1 MKATQS
7 TPSCDANGI
16 VINGIVEDNINGIV
30 IKDIFTDTQ
39 VNYYDQEHTIYVLD
53 KSALLACP
61 EVIPSFETDADEVFK
76 EWSHS
81 AWEDFRHAHLII
93 PTSVV
98 EELNAISPENEVYH
112 YIARQVLRRLRKLI
126 ERVKFVSDNEDPGNL
141 RTAIYFP
148 KQGNLFTVFP
158 NTNSLSF
165 FGNSNLKD
173 PVSQLFSAAYSIKK
187 TAYVDNIVLL
197 TNDEAIAIRARA
209 SGIATDTLTSK
220 APAYTGRREVTVPFE
235 LYEEF
240 MNSNSG
246 ISLEMWQQFLPDEPR
261 LFANEFIVM
270 SPKSGQNGYDVLK
283 GKSKEYHNIGRFDCK
298 QQRIVHLFYFRS
310 FTTIKPKNAG
320 QAMYLE
326 AISHPDISVVVVTG
340 SAGTGKTFL
349 STVYGTI
356 LHEARAYLQYFIVP
370 CAIDFQRAH
379 GYLPGNFDEKIEPNI
394 APFKNALKNYLKL
407 TNEKFKNAVARSND
421 PKNLDSKREE
431 DPGTGTKKKGDKK
444 SANANLSN
452 DIEKSADKLYR
463 ECYKT
468 IAVEAARGLDF
479 ADTFVI
485 YDEFQDQGPREAD
498 TLLKRLG
505 NNVKA
510 IIAGDIEQ
518 VHQEGLNRQ
527 NNGISFIKHYI
538 TDLPMV
544 AQISLGKVEVVRSEF
559 VKDYIARRDPNQD

>member
-16 VINGIVEDNINGIV
+16 VI
-30 IKDIFTDTQ
+30 KDISSDTR
-39 VNYYDQEHTIYVLD
+39 VNYSGEKYTGYVLD
-53 KSALLACP
+53 KSTLLACP
-61 EVIPSFETDADEVFK
+61 EVIPSFDCDTDEIFK

-81 AWEDFRHAHLII
+81 AWDDFHHAYLII
-93 PTSVV
+93 PTSVI
-98 EELNAISPENEVYH
+98 EELNAISPENEVYY
-112 YIARQVLRRLRKLI
+112 YIARQVLRRLRRLI
-126 ERVKFVSDNEDPGNL
+126 EKVKFVSDEEKTNKL
-141 RTAIYFP
+141 KTAIYFP
-148 KQGNLFTVFP
+148 QQKNLFTVFP
-158 NTNSLSF
+158 NIRSLSF
-165 FGNSNLKD
+165 FGNSGLKD
-173 PVSQLFSAAYSIKK
+173 PVGQLLGAVDSAKRHAMIE
-187 TAYVDNIVLL
+187 NLVLL

-209 SGIATDTLTSK
+209 TGTATASLASK
-220 APAYTGRREVTVPFE
+220 APTYTGRREVTVPFE
-235 LYEEF
+235 LYEDF
-240 MNSNSG
+240 MSSNCG
-246 ISLEMWQQFLPDEPR
+246 ISLETWQQFMPDEPR

-270 SPKSGQNGYDVLK
+270 TPKLGQNGYDVLK
-283 GKSKEYHNIGRFDCK
+283 SKFEEYRNIGRFDCK
-298 QQRIVHLFYFRS
+298 SQRIVHLYYIHNL
-310 FTTIKPKNAG
+310 TTIRPKNAG

-326 AISHPDISVVVVTG
+326 AINHPDISVVVVTG

-349 STVYGTI
+349 STVCGKE
-356 LHEARAYLQYFIVP
+356 LHESHRFLQCITIP

-407 TNEKFKNAVARSND
+407 TDEKFKNAVARSND

-544 AQISLGKVEVVRSEF
+544 AQISLGKFEVVRSEF

>member
-7 TPSCDANGI
+7 TPSCDAT
-16 VINGIVEDNINGIV
+16 GIV
-30 IKDIFTDTQ
+30 IKDISSDTR
-39 VNYYDQEHTIYVLD
+39 VNYSGEKYTGYVLD
-53 KSALLACP
+53 KSTLLACP
-61 EVIPSFETDADEVFK
+61 EVIPSFDCDTDEIFK

-81 AWEDFRHAHLII
+81 AWDDFHHAYLII
-93 PTSVV
+93 PTSVI
-98 EELNAISPENEVYH
+98 EELNAISPENEVYY
-112 YIARQVLRRLRKLI
+112 YIARQVLRRLRRLI
-126 ERVKFVSDNEDPGNL
+126 EKVKFVSDEEKTNKL
-141 RTAIYFP
+141 KTAIYFP
-148 KQGNLFTVFP
+148 QQKNLFTVFP
-158 NTNSLSF
+158 NTRSLSF
-165 FGNSNLKD
+165 FGNSGLKD
-173 PVSQLFSAAYSIKK
+173 PVGQLLGAVDSAKRHTMIE
-187 TAYVDNIVLL
+187 NLVLL

-209 SGIATDTLTSK
+209 TGTATASLASK
-220 APAYTGRREVTVPFE
+220 APTYTGRREVTVPFE
-235 LYEEF
+235 LYEDF
-240 MNSNSG
+240 MSSNCG
-246 ISLEMWQQFLPDEPR
+246 ISLETWQQFMPDEPR

-270 SPKSGQNGYDVLK
+270 TPKLGQNGYDVLK
-283 GKSKEYHNIGRFDCK
+283 SKFEEYRNIGRFDCK
-298 QQRIVHLFYFRS
+298 SQRIVHLYYIHNL
-310 FTTIKPKNAG
+310 TTIRPKNAG

-326 AISHPDISVVVVTG
+326 AINHPDISVVVVTG

-349 STVYGTI
+349 STVCGKE
-356 LHEARAYLQYFIVP
+356 LHESHRFLQCITIP

-407 TNEKFKNAVARSND
+407 TDEKFKNAVARSND

>member
-16 VINGIVEDNINGIV
+16 VI
-30 IKDIFTDTQ
+30 KDISSDTR
-39 VNYYDQEHTIYVLD
+39 VNYSGEKYTGYVLD
-53 KSALLACP
+53 KSTLLACP
-61 EVIPSFETDADEVFK
+61 EVIPSFDCDTDEIFK

-81 AWEDFRHAHLII
+81 AWDDFHHAYLII
-93 PTSVV
+93 PTSVI
-98 EELNAISPENEVYH
+98 EELNAISPENEVYY
-112 YIARQVLRRLRKLI
+112 YIARQVLRRLRRLVEK
-126 ERVKFVSDNEDPGNL
+126 VKFVSDEKKTDKL
-141 RTAIYFP
+141 KTAIYFP
-148 KQGNLFTVFP
+148 QQKNLFTVFP
-158 NTNSLSF
+158 NTHSLSF
-165 FGNSNLKD
+165 FGNSGLKD
-173 PVSQLFSAAYSIKK
+173 PVGQLLSA
-187 TAYVDNIVLL
+187 VDSAKRHTMIENLILL

-209 SGIATDTLTSK
+209 TGTATASLASK

-235 LYEEF
+235 LYEDF
-240 MNSNSG
+240 MSSNCG
-246 ISLEMWQQFLPDEPR
+246 ISLETWQQFMPDEPR

-270 SPKSGQNGYDVLK
+270 SPKLGQNGYDVLK

-349 STVYGTI
+349 STVCGKE
-356 LHEARAYLQYFIVP
+356 LHESHRFLQCITIP

-407 TNEKFKNAVARSND
+407 TDEKFKNAVARSND

>member
-16 VINGIVEDNINGIV
+16 VI
-30 IKDIFTDTQ
+30 KDIFSDTR
-39 VNYYDQEHTIYVLD
+39 VNYSGEKYTGYVLD
-53 KSALLACP
+53 KSTLLACP
-61 EVIPSFETDADEVFK
+61 EVIPSFDCDTDEIFK

-81 AWEDFRHAHLII
+81 AWDDFHHAYLII
-93 PTSVV
+93 PTSVI
-98 EELNAISPENEVYH
+98 EELNAISPENEVYY
-112 YIARQVLRRLRKLI
+112 YIAKQVLRRLRKLI

-158 NTNSLSF
+158 NTNNLSF

-173 PVSQLFSAAYSIKK
+173 PIGQLLNAVYPIKK
-187 TAYVDNIVLL
+187 AAMVDDIVLL

-246 ISLEMWQQFLPDEPR
+246 ISLEMWQQFLPNESR

-270 SPKSGQNGYDVLK
+270 SPKLGQNGYDVLK

-340 SAGTGKTFL
+340 NAGTGKTFL
-349 STVYGTI
+349 STVCGTI
-356 LHEARAYLQYFIVP
+356 LHEAHAYLQCFTVP

-379 GYLPGNFDEKIEPNI
+379 GYLPGSFDEKIEPNI

-407 TNEKFKNAVARSND
+407 TEEKFKNTVARSNN
-421 PKNLDSKREE
+421 PKRSNDSNDLDSIKDE
-431 DPGTGTKKKGDKK
+431 DLGTGTKKNGSKK
-444 SANANLSN
+444 SADTNLGN

-463 ECYKT
+463 QCYKT
-468 IAVEAARGLDF
+468 IAVEAARGLDL
-479 ADTFVI
+479 ADAFVI

-505 NNVKA
+505 TNVKA

>member
-16 VINGIVEDNINGIV
+16 VI
-30 IKDIFTDTQ
+30 KDISSDTR
-39 VNYYDQEHTIYVLD
+39 VNYSGEKYTGYVLD
-53 KSALLACP
+53 KSTLLACP
-61 EVIPSFETDADEVFK
+61 EVIPSFDCDTDEIFK

-81 AWEDFRHAHLII
+81 AWDDFHHAYLII
-93 PTSVV
+93 PTSVI
-98 EELNAISPENEVYH
+98 EELNAISPKNEVYY
-112 YIARQVLRRLRKLI
+112 YIARQVLRRLRRLVEK
-126 ERVKFVSDNEDPGNL
+126 VKFVSDEKKTDKL
-141 RTAIYFP
+141 KTAIYFP
-148 KQGNLFTVFP
+148 QQKNLFTVFP
-158 NTNSLSF
+158 NTRSLSF
-165 FGNSNLKD
+165 FGNSGLKD
-173 PVSQLFSAAYSIKK
+173 PVGQLLSA
-187 TAYVDNIVLL
+187 VDSAKRHAMIENLVLL

-209 SGIATDTLTSK
+209 TGTATASLASK

-235 LYEEF
+235 LYEDF
-240 MNSNSG
+240 MSSNCG
-246 ISLEMWQQFLPDEPR
+246 ISLETWQQFMPDEPR

-270 SPKSGQNGYDVLK
+270 SPKLGQNGYDVLK

-544 AQISLGKVEVVRSEF
+544 AQISLGKVEVVRSDF
-559 VKDYIARRDPNQD
+559 VKDYISRRDPSQD

>member
-16 VINGIVEDNINGIV
+16 VI
-30 IKDIFTDTQ
+30 KDISSDTR
-39 VNYYDQEHTIYVLD
+39 VNYSGEKYTGYVLD
-53 KSALLACP
+53 KSTLLACP
-61 EVIPSFETDADEVFK
+61 EVIPSFDCDTDEIFK

-81 AWEDFRHAHLII
+81 AWDDFHHAYLII
-93 PTSVV
+93 PTSVI
-98 EELNAISPENEVYH
+98 EELNAISPENEVYY
-112 YIARQVLRRLRKLI
+112 YIARQVLRRLRRLI
-126 ERVKFVSDNEDPGNL
+126 EKVKFVSNEEKTNKL
-141 RTAIYFP
+141 KTAIYFP
-148 KQGNLFTVFP
+148 QQKNLFTVFP
-158 NTNSLSF
+158 NTRSLSF
-165 FGNSNLKD
+165 FGNSGLKD
-173 PVSQLFSAAYSIKK
+173 PVGQLLSA
-187 TAYVDNIVLL
+187 VDSAKNHAMIDSLVLL

-209 SGIATDTLTSK
+209 TGTATASLASK

-235 LYEEF
+235 LYEDF
-240 MNSNSG
+240 MSSNCG
-246 ISLEMWQQFLPDEPR
+246 ISLETWQQFMPDEPR

-270 SPKSGQNGYDVLK
+270 SPKLGQNGYDVLK

-544 AQISLGKVEVVRSEF
+544 AQISLGKVEVVRSDF
-559 VKDYIARRDPNQD
+559 VKDYISRRDPSQD

>member
-16 VINGIVEDNINGIV
+16 VI
-30 IKDIFTDTQ
+30 KDISSDTQ
-39 VNYYDQEHTIYVLD
+39 VNYSGEKYTGYVLD
-53 KSALLACP
+53 KSTLLACP
-61 EVIPSFETDADEVFK
+61 EVIPSFDCDTAEIFK

-81 AWEDFRHAHLII
+81 AWDDFHHAYLII
-93 PTSVV
+93 PTSVI
-98 EELNAISPENEVYH
+98 EELNAISPENEVYY

-126 ERVKFVSDNEDPGNL
+126 EAVKFVSDEEKTDKL
-141 RTAIYFP
+141 KTAIYFP
-148 KQGNLFTVFP
+148 QQKNLFTVFP
-158 NTNSLSF
+158 NTRSLSF
-165 FGNSNLKD
+165 FGNTGLKD
-173 PVSQLFSAAYSIKK
+173 PIGQLLSA
-187 TAYVDNIVLL
+187 VDSAKRHAMIENLVLL

-209 SGIATDTLTSK
+209 TGTATASLASK
-220 APAYTGRREVTVPFE
+220 APAYTGRREVTVSFE

-246 ISLEMWQQFLPDEPR
+246 ISLEMWQQFLPNESR

-270 SPKSGQNGYDVLK
+270 SPKLGQNGYDVLK
-283 GKSKEYHNIGRFDCK
+283 SKFEEYRNIGRFDCK
-298 QQRIVHLFYFRS
+298 SQRIVHLYYIHNL
-310 FTTIKPKNAG
+310 TTIRPKNAG

-326 AISHPDISVVVVTG
+326 AINHPDISVVVVTG

-349 STVYGTI
+349 STVCGKE
-356 LHEARAYLQYFIVP
+356 LHESHRFLQCITIP

-407 TNEKFKNAVARSND
+407 TDEKFKNAVARSND

-431 DPGTGTKKKGDKK
+431 DPGTDTKKKGDKK

-544 AQISLGKVEVVRSEF
+544 AQISLGKAEVVRSDF
-559 VKDYIARRDPNQD
+559 VKAYISRRDPSQD

>member
-16 VINGIVEDNINGIV
+16 VI
-30 IKDIFTDTQ
+30 KDISSDTQ
-39 VNYYDQEHTIYVLD
+39 VNYSGEKYTGYVLD
-53 KSALLACP
+53 KSTLLACP
-61 EVIPSFETDADEVFK
+61 EVIPSFDCDTDEIFK

-81 AWEDFRHAHLII
+81 AWDDFHHAYLII
-93 PTSVV
+93 PTSVI
-98 EELNAISPENEVYH
+98 EELNAISPENEVY
-112 YIARQVLRRLRKLI
+112 YYVARQVLRRLRRLI
-126 ERVKFVSDNEDPGNL
+126 EKVKFVSDEEKTNKL
-141 RTAIYFP
+141 KTAIYFP
-148 KQGNLFTVFP
+148 QQKNLFTVFP
-158 NTNSLSF
+158 NTRSLSF
-165 FGNSNLKD
+165 FGNSGLKD
-173 PVSQLFSAAYSIKK
+173 PVGQLLGAVDSAKRHAMIE
-187 TAYVDNIVLL
+187 NLVLL

-209 SGIATDTLTSK
+209 TGTATASLASK

-235 LYEEF
+235 LYEDF
-240 MNSNSG
+240 MSSNCG
-246 ISLEMWQQFLPDEPR
+246 ISLETWQQFMPDEPR

-270 SPKSGQNGYDVLK
+270 SPKLGQNGYDVLK

-349 STVYGTI
+349 STVCGKE
-356 LHEARAYLQYFIVP
+356 LHESHRFPQCITIP

-407 TNEKFKNAVARSND
+407 TNEKFKNVVARSND

-544 AQISLGKVEVVRSEF
+544 AQISLGKVEVVRSDF
-559 VKDYIARRDPNQD
+559 VKAYISRRDPSQD

>member
-16 VINGIVEDNINGIV
+16 VI
-30 IKDIFTDTQ
+30 KDISSDTR
-39 VNYYDQEHTIYVLD
+39 VNYSGEKYTGYVLD
-53 KSALLACP
+53 KSTLLACP
-61 EVIPSFETDADEVFK
+61 EVIPSFDCDTDEIFK

-81 AWEDFRHAHLII
+81 AWDDFHHAYLII
-93 PTSVV
+93 PTSVI
-98 EELNAISPENEVYH
+98 EELNAISPENEVYY
-112 YIARQVLRRLRKLI
+112 YIARQVLRRLRRLVEK
-126 ERVKFVSDNEDPGNL
+126 VKFVSDEKKTDKL
-141 RTAIYFP
+141 KTAIYFP
-148 KQGNLFTVFP
+148 QQKNLFTVFP
-158 NTNSLSF
+158 NTRSLSF
-165 FGNSNLKD
+165 FGNSGLKD
-173 PVSQLFSAAYSIKK
+173 PVGQLLSA
-187 TAYVDNIVLL
+187 VDSAKNHAMIDSLVLL

-209 SGIATDTLTSK
+209 TGTATASLASK

-235 LYEEF
+235 LYEDF
-240 MNSNSG
+240 MSSNCG
-246 ISLEMWQQFLPDEPR
+246 ISLETWQQFMPDEPR

-270 SPKSGQNGYDVLK
+270 SPKLGQNGYDVLK

-407 TNEKFKNAVARSND
+407 TDEKFKNAVARSND

>member
-16 VINGIVEDNINGIV
+16 VI
-30 IKDIFTDTQ
+30 KDISSDTQ
-39 VNYYDQEHTIYVLD
+39 VNYSGEKYTGYVLD
-53 KSALLACP
+53 KSTLLACP
-61 EVIPSFETDADEVFK
+61 EVIPSFDCDTAEIFK

-81 AWEDFRHAHLII
+81 AWDDFHHAYLII
-93 PTSVV
+93 PTSVIEV
-98 EELNAISPENEVYH
+98 LNAISPENEVYY
-112 YIARQVLRRLRKLI
+112 YIARQVLRRLRRLVEK
-126 ERVKFVSDNEDPGNL
+126 VKFVSDEEKTDKL
-141 RTAIYFP
+141 KTAIYFP
-148 KQGNLFTVFP
+148 QQKNLFTVFP
-158 NTNSLSF
+158 NTRSLSF
-165 FGNSNLKD
+165 FGNSGLKD
-173 PVSQLFSAAYSIKK
+173 PIGQLLSA
-187 TAYVDNIVLL
+187 VDSAKRQPMIEKPVLL

-209 SGIATDTLTSK
+209 AGTATASLTSK

-235 LYEEF
+235 LYEDF
-240 MNSNSG
+240 MGSNCG
-246 ISLEMWQQFLPDEPR
+246 ISLETWQQFMPDEPR

-270 SPKSGQNGYDVLK
+270 SPRLGQNGYDVLK

-407 TNEKFKNAVARSND
+407 TDEKFKNAVARSND

-544 AQISLGKVEVVRSEF
+544 AQISLGKAEVVRSDF
-559 VKDYIARRDPNQD
+559 VKDYISRRDPSQD

>member
-7 TPSCDANGI
+7 TPSCDAT
-16 VINGIVEDNINGIV
+16 GIV
-30 IKDIFTDTQ
+30 IKDISSDTQ
-39 VNYYDQEHTIYVLD
+39 VNYSGEKYTGYVLD
-53 KSALLACP
+53 KSTLLACP
-61 EVIPSFETDADEVFK
+61 EVIPSFDCDTDEIFK

-81 AWEDFRHAHLII
+81 AWDDFHHAYLII
-93 PTSVV
+93 PTSVI
-98 EELNAISPENEVYH
+98 EELNAISPENEVYY
-112 YIARQVLRRLRKLI
+112 YIARQVLRRLRRLI
-126 ERVKFVSDNEDPGNL
+126 EKVKFVSDEKKTDKL
-141 RTAIYFP
+141 KTAIYFP
-148 KQGNLFTVFP
+148 QQKNLFTGFP
-158 NTNSLSF
+158 NTRSLSF
-165 FGNSNLKD
+165 FGNSGLKD
-173 PVSQLFSAAYSIKK
+173 PVGQLLGAVDSAKNHVMIDSL
-187 TAYVDNIVLL
+187 VLL

-209 SGIATDTLTSK
+209 TGTATASLASK

-235 LYEEF
+235 LYEDF
-240 MNSNSG
+240 MSSNCG
-246 ISLEMWQQFLPDEPR
+246 ISLETWQQFMPDEPR

-270 SPKSGQNGYDVLK
+270 TPKLGQNGYDVLK

-349 STVYGTI
+349 STVCGKE
-356 LHEARAYLQYFIVP
+356 LHESHGFLQYITIP

-379 GYLPGNFDEKIEPNI
+379 GYLPGSFDEKIEPNI

-407 TNEKFKNAVARSND
+407 TEEKFKTAIKRSHND
-421 PKNLDSKREE
+421 KLDSTDREE
-431 DPGTGTKKKGDKK
+431 ANANPKKKGGKK
-444 SANANLSN
+444 SADANLGN
-452 DIEKSADKLYR
+452 DIERMADKLYR

-468 IAVEAARGLDF
+468 IAVEAARGLDL
-479 ADTFVI
+479 ADAFVI

-505 NNVKA
+505 TNVKA

-544 AQISLGKVEVVRSEF
+544 AQISLGKGEVVRSEF

>member
-16 VINGIVEDNINGIV
+16 VI
-30 IKDIFTDTQ
+30 KDISSDTR
-39 VNYYDQEHTIYVLD
+39 VNYSGEKYTGYVLD
-53 KSALLACP
+53 KSTLLACP
-61 EVIPSFETDADEVFK
+61 EVIPSFDCDTDEIFK

-81 AWEDFRHAHLII
+81 AWDDFHHAYLII
-93 PTSVV
+93 PTSVI
-98 EELNAISPENEVYH
+98 EELNAISPENEVYY

-126 ERVKFVSDNEDPGNL
+126 EAVKFVSDEKKTDKL
-141 RTAIYFP
+141 KTAIYFP
-148 KQGNLFTVFP
+148 QQKNLFTVFS
-158 NTNSLSF
+158 NTRSLSF
-165 FGNSNLKD
+165 FGNSGLKD
-173 PVSQLFSAAYSIKK
+173 PVGQLLGAVDSAKRHAMIE
-187 TAYVDNIVLL
+187 NLVLL

-209 SGIATDTLTSK
+209 TGTATASLASK

-235 LYEEF
+235 LYEDF
-240 MNSNSG
+240 MSSNCG
-246 ISLEMWQQFLPDEPR
+246 ISLETWQQFMPDEPR

-270 SPKSGQNGYDVLK
+270 TPKLGQNGYDVLK

-349 STVYGTI
+349 STVCGKE
-356 LHEARAYLQYFIVP
+356 LHESHRFLQYITIP

-407 TNEKFKNAVARSND
+407 TDEKFKNAVARSND

-544 AQISLGKVEVVRSEF
+544 AQISLGKVEVVRSDF
-559 VKDYIARRDPNQD
+559 VKDYISRRDPSQD

>member
-16 VINGIVEDNINGIV
+16 VI
-30 IKDIFTDTQ
+30 KDISSDTR
-39 VNYYDQEHTIYVLD
+39 VNYSGEKYTGYVLD
-53 KSALLACP
+53 KSTLLACP
-61 EVIPSFETDADEVFK
+61 EVIPSFDCDTDEIFK

-81 AWEDFRHAHLII
+81 AWDDFHHAYLII
-93 PTSVV
+93 PTSVI
-98 EELNAISPENEVYH
+98 EELNAISPENEVYY

-126 ERVKFVSDNEDPGNL
+126 EAVKFVSDEKKTDKL
-141 RTAIYFP
+141 KTAIYFP
-148 KQGNLFTVFP
+148 QQKNLFTVFS
-158 NTNSLSF
+158 NTRSLSF
-165 FGNSNLKD
+165 FGNSGLKD
-173 PVSQLFSAAYSIKK
+173 PVGQLLGAVDSAKRHAMIE
-187 TAYVDNIVLL
+187 NLVLL

-209 SGIATDTLTSK
+209 TGTATASLASK

-235 LYEEF
+235 LYEDF
-240 MNSNSG
+240 MSSNCG
-246 ISLEMWQQFLPDEPR
+246 ISLETWQQFMPDEPR

-270 SPKSGQNGYDVLK
+270 TPKLGQNGYDVLK
-283 GKSKEYHNIGRFDCK
+283 SKFEEYRNIGRFDCK
-298 QQRIVHLFYFRS
+298 SQRIVHLYYIHNL
-310 FTTIKPKNAG
+310 TTIRPKNAG

-326 AISHPDISVVVVTG
+326 AINHPDISVVVVTG

-349 STVYGTI
+349 STVCGKE
-356 LHEARAYLQYFIVP
+356 LHESHRFLQCITIP

-407 TNEKFKNAVARSND
+407 TDEKFKNAVARSND

>member
-16 VINGIVEDNINGIV
+16 VI
-30 IKDIFTDTQ
+30 KDISSDTQ
-39 VNYYDQEHTIYVLD
+39 VNYSGEKYTGYVLD
-53 KSALLACP
+53 KSTLLACP
-61 EVIPSFETDADEVFK
+61 EVIPSFDCDTAEIFK

-81 AWEDFRHAHLII
+81 AWDDFHHAYLII
-93 PTSVV
+93 PTSVI
-98 EELNAISPENEVYH
+98 EELNAISPENEVYY
-112 YIARQVLRRLRKLI
+112 YIARQVLRRLRRLVEK
-126 ERVKFVSDNEDPGNL
+126 VKFVSDEEKTDKL
-141 RTAIYFP
+141 KTAIYFP
-148 KQGNLFTVFP
+148 QQKNLFTVFP
-158 NTNSLSF
+158 NTRSLSF
-165 FGNSNLKD
+165 FGNTGLKD
-173 PVSQLFSAAYSIKK
+173 PIGQLLSA
-187 TAYVDNIVLL
+187 VDSAKRHAMIENLVLL

-209 SGIATDTLTSK
+209 TGTATASLASK

-246 ISLEMWQQFLPDEPR
+246 ISLEMWQQFLPNESR

-270 SPKSGQNGYDVLK
+270 SPKLGQNGYDVLK
-283 GKSKEYHNIGRFDCK
+283 SKFEEYRNIGRFDCK
-298 QQRIVHLFYFRS
+298 SQRIVHLYYIHNL
-310 FTTIKPKNAG
+310 TTIRPKNAG

-326 AISHPDISVVVVTG
+326 AINHPDISVVVVTG

-349 STVYGTI
+349 STVCGKE
-356 LHEARAYLQYFIVP
+356 LHESHRFLQCITIP

-407 TNEKFKNAVARSND
+407 TDEKFKNAVARSNG

-544 AQISLGKVEVVRSEF
+544 AQISLGKAEVVRSDF
-559 VKDYIARRDPNQD
+559 VKAYISRRDPSQD

>member
-7 TPSCDANGI
+7 TPSCDANGV

-93 PTSVV
+93 PTSVI
-98 EELNAISPENEVYH
+98 EELNAISPENEVYY
-112 YIARQVLRRLRKLI
+112 YIARQVLRRLRRLI
-126 ERVKFVSDNEDPGNL
+126 EKVKFVSDEEKTNKL
-141 RTAIYFP
+141 KTAIYFP
-148 KQGNLFTVFP
+148 QQKNLFTVFP
-158 NTNSLSF
+158 NTRSLSF
-165 FGNSNLKD
+165 FGNSGLKD
-173 PVSQLFSAAYSIKK
+173 PVGQLLGAVDSAKRHAMIE
-187 TAYVDNIVLL
+187 NLVLL

-209 SGIATDTLTSK
+209 SGIATDALTSK

-246 ISLEMWQQFLPDEPR
+246 ISLEMWQQFLPNESR

-270 SPKSGQNGYDVLK
+270 SPKLGQNGYDVLK

-340 SAGTGKTFL
+340 NAGTGKTFL
-349 STVYGTI
+349 STVCGTI
-356 LHEARAYLQYFIVP
+356 LHEAHAYLQCFTVP

-379 GYLPGNFDEKIEPNI
+379 GYLPGSFDEKIEPNI

-407 TNEKFKNAVARSND
+407 TEEKFKTAIKRSHND
-421 PKNLDSKREE
+421 ELDSTDREE
-431 DPGTGTKKKGDKK
+431 ANANPKKKGGKK
-444 SANANLSN
+444 SADANLGN
-452 DIEKSADKLYR
+452 DIERLADISYR
-463 ECYKT
+463 KCYKT
-468 IAVEAARGLDF
+468 IAVEAARGLDL
-479 ADTFVI
+479 ADAFVI

-505 NNVKA
+505 TNVKA

-544 AQISLGKVEVVRSEF
+544 AQISLGKGEVVRSEF
-559 VKDYIARRDPNQD
+559 VKAYIARRDPNQD

>member
-16 VINGIVEDNINGIV
+16 VI
-30 IKDIFTDTQ
+30 KDISSDTQ
-39 VNYYDQEHTIYVLD
+39 VNYSGEKYTGYVLD
-53 KSALLACP
+53 KSTLLACP
-61 EVIPSFETDADEVFK
+61 EVIPSFDCDTAEIFK

-81 AWEDFRHAHLII
+81 AWDDFHHAYLII
-93 PTSVV
+93 PTSVI
-98 EELNAISPENEVYH
+98 EELNAISPENEVYY
-112 YIARQVLRRLRKLI
+112 YIARQVLRRLRRLVEK
-126 ERVKFVSDNEDPGNL
+126 VKFVSDEEKTDKL
-141 RTAIYFP
+141 KTAIYFP
-148 KQGNLFTVFP
+148 QQKNLFTVFP
-158 NTNSLSF
+158 NTRSLSF
-165 FGNSNLKD
+165 FGNTGLKD
-173 PVSQLFSAAYSIKK
+173 PIGQLLSA
-187 TAYVDNIVLL
+187 VDSAKRHAMIENLVLL

-209 SGIATDTLTSK
+209 TGTATASLASK

-246 ISLEMWQQFLPDEPR
+246 ISLEMWQQFLPNESR

-270 SPKSGQNGYDVLK
+270 SPKLGQNGYDVLK
-283 GKSKEYHNIGRFDCK
+283 SKFEEYRNIGRFDCK
-298 QQRIVHLFYFRS
+298 SQRIVHLYYIHNL
-310 FTTIKPKNAG
+310 TTIRPKNAG

-326 AISHPDISVVVVTG
+326 AINHPDISVVVVTG

-349 STVYGTI
+349 STVCGKE
-356 LHEARAYLQYFIVP
+356 LHESHRFLQCITIP

-394 APFKNALKNYLKL
+394 APFKNALKDYLKL
-407 TNEKFKNAVARSND
+407 TDEKFKNAVARSND

>member
-16 VINGIVEDNINGIV
+16 VI
-30 IKDIFTDTQ
+30 KDISSDTR
-39 VNYYDQEHTIYVLD
+39 VNYSGEKYTGYVLD
-53 KSALLACP
+53 KSTLLACP
-61 EVIPSFETDADEVFK
+61 EVIPSFDCDTDEIFK

-81 AWEDFRHAHLII
+81 AWDDFHHAYLII
-93 PTSVV
+93 PTSVI
-98 EELNAISPENEVYH
+98 EELNAISPENEVYY
-112 YIARQVLRRLRKLI
+112 YIARQVLRRLRRLVEK
-126 ERVKFVSDNEDPGNL
+126 VKFVSDEKKADKL
-141 RTAIYFP
+141 KTAIYFP
-148 KQGNLFTVFP
+148 QQENLFTVFP
-158 NTNSLSF
+158 NTRSLSF
-165 FGNSNLKD
+165 FGNSGLKD
-173 PVSQLFSAAYSIKK
+173 PVGQLLGAVDSAKSHTMIE
-187 TAYVDNIVLL
+187 NLVLL

-209 SGIATDTLTSK
+209 TGTATASLASK

-235 LYEEF
+235 LYEDF
-240 MNSNSG
+240 MSSNCG
-246 ISLEMWQQFLPDEPR
+246 ISLETWQQFMPDEPR

-270 SPKSGQNGYDVLK
+270 SPKLGQNGYDVLK

-349 STVYGTI
+349 STVCGKE
-356 LHEARAYLQYFIVP
+356 LHESHRFLQCITIP

-407 TNEKFKNAVARSND
+407 TDEKFKNAVARSND

-544 AQISLGKVEVVRSEF
+544 AQISLGKAEVVRSDF
-559 VKDYIARRDPNQD
+559 VKAYISRRDPSQD

>member
-16 VINGIVEDNINGIV
+16 VI
-30 IKDIFTDTQ
+30 KDISSDTR
-39 VNYYDQEHTIYVLD
+39 VNYSGEKYTGYVLD
-53 KSALLACP
+53 KSTLLACP
-61 EVIPSFETDADEVFK
+61 EVIPSFDCDTDEIFK

-81 AWEDFRHAHLII
+81 AWDDFHHAYLII
-93 PTSVV
+93 PTSVI
-98 EELNAISPENEVYH
+98 EELNAISPENEVYY
-112 YIARQVLRRLRKLI
+112 YIARQVLRRLRRLI
-126 ERVKFVSDNEDPGNL
+126 EKVKFVSDEEKTNKL
-141 RTAIYFP
+141 KTAIYFP
-148 KQGNLFTVFP
+148 QQKNLFTVFP
-158 NTNSLSF
+158 NTRSLSF
-165 FGNSNLKD
+165 FGNSGLKD
-173 PVSQLFSAAYSIKK
+173 PVGQLLGAVDSAKRHAMIE
-187 TAYVDNIVLL
+187 NLVLL

-209 SGIATDTLTSK
+209 TGTATASLASK
-220 APAYTGRREVTVPFE
+220 APTYTGRREVTVPFE
-235 LYEEF
+235 LYEDF
-240 MNSNSG
+240 MSSNCG
-246 ISLEMWQQFLPDEPR
+246 ISLETWQQFMPDEPR

-270 SPKSGQNGYDVLK
+270 TPKLGQNGYDVLK
-283 GKSKEYHNIGRFDCK
+283 SKFEEYRNIGRFDCK
-298 QQRIVHLFYFRS
+298 QQRIVHLFYFRN
-310 FTTIKPKNAG
+310 FTTIRPKNAG

-326 AISHPDISVVVVTG
+326 AINHPDISVVVVTG

-349 STVYGTI
+349 STVCGKE
-356 LHEARAYLQYFIVP
+356 LHESHRFLQCITIP

-407 TNEKFKNAVARSND
+407 TDEKFKNAVARSND

-505 NNVKA
+505 TNVKA

-544 AQISLGKVEVVRSEF
+544 AQISLGKGEVVRSEF
-559 VKDYIARRDPNQD
+559 VKAYIARRDPNQD

>member
-7 TPSCDANGI
+7 TPSCDANGV

-209 SGIATDTLTSK
+209 SGIATDALTSK

-246 ISLEMWQQFLPDEPR
+246 ISLEMWQQFLPNESR

-270 SPKSGQNGYDVLK
+270 SPKLGQNGYDVLK
-283 GKSKEYHNIGRFDCK
+283 SKFEEYRNIGRFDCK
-298 QQRIVHLFYFRS
+298 SQRIVHLYYIHNL
-310 FTTIKPKNAG
+310 TTIRPKNAG

-326 AISHPDISVVVVTG
+326 AINHPDISVVVVTG

-349 STVYGTI
+349 STVCGKE
-356 LHEARAYLQYFIVP
+356 LHESHRFLQYITIP

-407 TNEKFKNAVARSND
+407 TDEKFKNAVARSND

-468 IAVEAARGLDF
+468 IAVEAARGLDL

-505 NNVKA
+505 INVKA

-544 AQISLGKVEVVRSEF
+544 AQISLGKGEVVRSEF

>member
-7 TPSCDANGI
+7 TPSCDA
-16 VINGIVEDNINGIV
+16 NGIV

-98 EELNAISPENEVYH
+98 EELNVISPENEVYH

-158 NTNSLSF
+158 NTNNLSF

-173 PVSQLFSAAYSIKK
+173 PIGQLLNAVYPIKK
-187 TAYVDNIVLL
+187 AAMVDDIVLL

-246 ISLEMWQQFLPDEPR
+246 ISLEMWQQFLPNESR

-270 SPKSGQNGYDVLK
+270 TPKLGQNGYDVLK
-283 GKSKEYHNIGRFDCK
+283 SKSKEYHNIGRFDCK

-349 STVYGTI
+349 STVYGTM
-356 LHEARAYLQYFIVP
+356 LHESRTYFQCFTVP

-407 TNEKFKNAVARSND
+407 TDEKFKNAVARSND

-544 AQISLGKVEVVRSEF
+544 AQISLGKAEVVRSDF
-559 VKDYIARRDPNQD
+559 VKDYISRRDPSQD

>member
-7 TPSCDANGI
+7 TPSCDAT
-16 VINGIVEDNINGIV
+16 GIV
-30 IKDIFTDTQ
+30 IKDISSDTR
-39 VNYYDQEHTIYVLD
+39 VNYSGEKYTGYVLD
-53 KSALLACP
+53 KSTLLACP
-61 EVIPSFETDADEVFK
+61 EVIPSFDCDTDEIFK

-81 AWEDFRHAHLII
+81 AWDDFHHAYLII
-93 PTSVV
+93 PTSVI
-98 EELNAISPENEVYH
+98 EELNAISPENEVYY
-112 YIARQVLRRLRKLI
+112 YIARQVLRRLRRLI
-126 ERVKFVSDNEDPGNL
+126 EKVKFVSDEEKTNKL
-141 RTAIYFP
+141 KTAIYFP
-148 KQGNLFTVFP
+148 QQENLFTVFP
-158 NTNSLSF
+158 NTRSLSF
-165 FGNSNLKD
+165 FGNSGLKD
-173 PVSQLFSAAYSIKK
+173 PVGQLLGAVDSAKRHTMIE
-187 TAYVDNIVLL
+187 NLVLL

-209 SGIATDTLTSK
+209 TGTATASLASK

-235 LYEEF
+235 LYEDF
-240 MNSNSG
+240 MSSNCG
-246 ISLEMWQQFLPDEPR
+246 ISLETWQQFMPNEPR

-270 SPKSGQNGYDVLK
+270 SPKLGQNGYDVLK

>member
-1 MKATQS
+1 MKVTQS

-16 VINGIVEDNINGIV
+16 VI
-30 IKDIFTDTQ
+30 KDIFFDTQ
-39 VNYYDQEHTIYVLD
+39 IDYYNQKYTIYVLD

-61 EVIPSFETDADEVFK
+61 EIIPCFETDTDAVFQ

-81 AWEDFRHAHLII
+81 TWDDFQHAHLII
-93 PTSVV
+93 PTSVI
-98 EELNAISPENEVYH
+98 EELNTISPENEVYH

-126 ERVKFVSDNEDPGNL
+126 EVVKFVSDDERPDSL

-158 NTNSLSF
+158 NTNNLSF
-165 FGNSNLKD
+165 FGNSSLKD
-173 PVSQLFSAAYSIKK
+173 PVGQLLNAVYSIKK
-187 TAYVDNIVLL
+187 TANKDDAILF

-209 SGIATDTLTSK
+209 SGIATDALTSK
-220 APAYTGRREVTVPFE
+220 APTYTGRREVTVPFE

-240 MNSNSG
+240 MNSNGG
-246 ISLEMWQQFLPDEPR
+246 ISLEAWQQSLPNEPR
-261 LFANEFIVM
+261 LFANEFVVM
-270 SPKSGQNGYDVLK
+270 SPKLEQNGYDILK
-283 GKSKEYHNIGRFDCK
+283 GKCEEYRNIGRFDYK
-298 QQRIVHLFYFRS
+298 SQRIVHLYYFHNLTAIR
-310 FTTIKPKNAG
+310 PKNAG

-326 AISHPDISVVVVTG
+326 AINHPDISVVIVTG

-349 STVYGTI
+349 SIVCGKEMY
-356 LHEARAYLQYFIVP
+356 ESRKFLQCVTVP

-407 TNEKFKNAVARSND
+407 TDEKFKNAVARSNE
-421 PKNLDSKREE
+421 PKDLDSKKDE
-431 DPGTGTKKKGDKK
+431 DPDPDTGTRKKSGKKGDKK
-444 SANANLSN
+444 SADTNLGN
-452 DIEKSADKLYR
+452 DLERLADSSYR
-463 ECYKT
+463 KCYKT

-505 NNVKA
+505 ANVKA
-510 IIAGDIEQ
+510 VIAGDIEQ
-518 VHQEGLNRQ
+518 VHQAGLNRQ

-544 AQISLGKVEVVRSEF
+544 AQISLGKGDVVRSDF
-559 VKDYIARRDPNQD
+559 VKAYISRRDPSQD

>member
-7 TPSCDANGI
+7 TPSCDAT
-16 VINGIVEDNINGIV
+16 GIV
-30 IKDIFTDTQ
+30 IKDISSDTQ
-39 VNYYDQEHTIYVLD
+39 VNYSGEKYTGYVLD
-53 KSALLACP
+53 KSTLLACP
-61 EVIPSFETDADEVFK
+61 EVIPSFDCDTDEIFK

-81 AWEDFRHAHLII
+81 AWDDFHHAYLII
-93 PTSVV
+93 PTSVI
-98 EELNAISPENEVYH
+98 EELNAISPENEVYY
-112 YIARQVLRRLRKLI
+112 YIARQVLRRLRRLVEK
-126 ERVKFVSDNEDPGNL
+126 VKFVSDEKKTDKL
-141 RTAIYFP
+141 KTAIYFP
-148 KQGNLFTVFP
+148 QQKNLFTVFP
-158 NTNSLSF
+158 NTRSLSF
-165 FGNSNLKD
+165 FGNSGLKD
-173 PVSQLFSAAYSIKK
+173 PVGQLLSA
-187 TAYVDNIVLL
+187 VDSAKRHAMIENLVLL

-209 SGIATDTLTSK
+209 TGTATASLASK

-235 LYEEF
+235 LYEDF
-240 MNSNSG
+240 MSSNCG
-246 ISLEMWQQFLPDEPR
+246 ISLETWQQFMPDEPR

-270 SPKSGQNGYDVLK
+270 SPKLGQNGYDVLK

-544 AQISLGKVEVVRSEF
+544 AQISLGKVEVVRSDF
-559 VKDYIARRDPNQD
+559 VKDYISRRDPSQD

>member
-16 VINGIVEDNINGIV
+16 VI
-30 IKDIFTDTQ
+30 KDISSDTQ
-39 VNYYDQEHTIYVLD
+39 VNYSGEKYTGYVLD
-53 KSALLACP
+53 KSTLLACP
-61 EVIPSFETDADEVFK
+61 EVIPSFDCDTAEIFK

-81 AWEDFRHAHLII
+81 AWDDFHHAYLII
-93 PTSVV
+93 PTSVI
-98 EELNAISPENEVYH
+98 EELNAISPENEVYY
-112 YIARQVLRRLRKLI
+112 YIARQVLRRLRRLVEK
-126 ERVKFVSDNEDPGNL
+126 VKFVSDEKKTDKL
-141 RTAIYFP
+141 KTAIYFP
-148 KQGNLFTVFP
+148 QQKNLFTVFP
-158 NTNSLSF
+158 NTRSLSF
-165 FGNSNLKD
+165 FGNSGLKD
-173 PVSQLFSAAYSIKK
+173 PVGQLLSA
-187 TAYVDNIVLL
+187 VDSAKNHAMIDSLVLL

-209 SGIATDTLTSK
+209 TGTATASLASK

-246 ISLEMWQQFLPDEPR
+246 ISLEMWQQFLPNESR

-270 SPKSGQNGYDVLK
+270 SPKLGQNGYDVLK
-283 GKSKEYHNIGRFDCK
+283 SKFEEYRNIGRFDCK
-298 QQRIVHLFYFRS
+298 SQRIVHLYYIHNL
-310 FTTIKPKNAG
+310 TTIRPKNAG

-326 AISHPDISVVVVTG
+326 AINHPDISVVVVTG

-349 STVYGTI
+349 STVCGKE
-356 LHEARAYLQYFIVP
+356 LHESHRFLQCITIP

-407 TNEKFKNAVARSND
+407 TDEKFKNAVARSND

-544 AQISLGKVEVVRSEF
+544 AQISLGKAEVVRSDF
-559 VKDYIARRDPNQD
+559 VKAYISRRDPSQD

>member
-16 VINGIVEDNINGIV
+16 VI
-30 IKDIFTDTQ
+30 KDISSDTR
-39 VNYYDQEHTIYVLD
+39 VNYSGEKYTGYVLD
-53 KSALLACP
+53 KSTLLACP
-61 EVIPSFETDADEVFK
+61 EVIPSFDCDTDEIFK

-81 AWEDFRHAHLII
+81 AWDDFHHAYLII
-93 PTSVV
+93 PTSVI
-98 EELNAISPENEVYH
+98 EELNAISPENEVYY
-112 YIARQVLRRLRKLI
+112 YIARQVLRRLRRLVEK
-126 ERVKFVSDNEDPGNL
+126 VKFVSDEKKADKL
-141 RTAIYFP
+141 KTAIYFP
-148 KQGNLFTVFP
+148 QQENLFTVFP
-158 NTNSLSF
+158 NTRSLSF
-165 FGNSNLKD
+165 FGNSGLKD
-173 PVSQLFSAAYSIKK
+173 PVGQLLGAVDSAKNHAMIE
-187 TAYVDNIVLL
+187 NLVLL

-209 SGIATDTLTSK
+209 TGTATASLASK
-220 APAYTGRREVTVPFE
+220 APTYTGRREVTVPFE
-235 LYEEF
+235 LYEDF
-240 MNSNSG
+240 MSSNCG
-246 ISLEMWQQFLPDEPR
+246 ISLETWQQFMPDEPR

-270 SPKSGQNGYDVLK
+270 SPKLGQNGYDVLK

-544 AQISLGKVEVVRSEF
+544 AQISLGKVEVVRSDF
-559 VKDYIARRDPNQD
+559 VKDYISRRDPSQD

>member
-7 TPSCDANGI
+7 TPSCDAT
-16 VINGIVEDNINGIV
+16 GIV
-30 IKDIFTDTQ
+30 IKDISSDTQ
-39 VNYYDQEHTIYVLD
+39 VNYSGEKYTGYVLD
-53 KSALLACP
+53 KSTLLACP
-61 EVIPSFETDADEVFK
+61 EVIPSFDCDTDEIFK

-81 AWEDFRHAHLII
+81 AWDDFHHAYLII
-93 PTSVV
+93 PTSVI
-98 EELNAISPENEVYH
+98 EELNAISPENEVYY
-112 YIARQVLRRLRKLI
+112 YIARQVLRRLRRLVEK
-126 ERVKFVSDNEDPGNL
+126 VKFVSDEKKTDKL
-141 RTAIYFP
+141 KTAIYFP
-148 KQGNLFTVFP
+148 QQKNLFTVFP
-158 NTNSLSF
+158 NTRSLSF
-165 FGNSNLKD
+165 FGNSGLKD
-173 PVSQLFSAAYSIKK
+173 PVEQLLSA
-187 TAYVDNIVLL
+187 VDSAKNHAMIDSLVLL

-209 SGIATDTLTSK
+209 TGTATASLASK

-235 LYEEF
+235 LYEDF
-240 MNSNSG
+240 MSSNCG
-246 ISLEMWQQFLPDEPR
+246 ISLETWQQFMPDEPR

-270 SPKSGQNGYDVLK
+270 SPKLGQNGYDVLK

-544 AQISLGKVEVVRSEF
+544 AQISLGKVEVVRSDF
-559 VKDYIARRDPNQD
+559 VKDYISRRDPSQD

>member
-7 TPSCDANGI
+7 TPSCDAT
-16 VINGIVEDNINGIV
+16 GIV
-30 IKDIFTDTQ
+30 IKDISSDTR
-39 VNYYDQEHTIYVLD
+39 VNYSGEKYTGYVLD
-53 KSALLACP
+53 KSTLLACP
-61 EVIPSFETDADEVFK
+61 EVIPSFDCDTDEIFK

-81 AWEDFRHAHLII
+81 AWDDFHHAYLII
-93 PTSVV
+93 PTSVI
-98 EELNAISPENEVYH
+98 EELNAISPENEVYY
-112 YIARQVLRRLRKLI
+112 YIARQVLRRLRRLVEK
-126 ERVKFVSDNEDPGNL
+126 VKFVSDEKKTNKL
-141 RTAIYFP
+141 KTAIYFP
-148 KQGNLFTVFP
+148 QQKNLFTVFP
-158 NTNSLSF
+158 NTRSLSF
-165 FGNSNLKD
+165 FGNSGLKD
-173 PVSQLFSAAYSIKK
+173 PVGQLLGAVDSAKSHTMIE
-187 TAYVDNIVLL
+187 NLVLL

-209 SGIATDTLTSK
+209 TGTATASLASK
-220 APAYTGRREVTVPFE
+220 APTYTGRREVTVPFE
-235 LYEEF
+235 LYEDF
-240 MNSNSG
+240 MSSNCG
-246 ISLEMWQQFLPDEPR
+246 ISLETWQQFMPDEPR

-270 SPKSGQNGYDVLK
+270 TPKLGQNGYDVLK
-283 GKSKEYHNIGRFDCK
+283 SKFEEYRNIGRFDCK
-298 QQRIVHLFYFRS
+298 SQRIVHLYYIHNL
-310 FTTIKPKNAG
+310 TTIRPKNAG

-326 AISHPDISVVVVTG
+326 AINHPDISVVVVTG

-349 STVYGTI
+349 STVCGKE
-356 LHEARAYLQYFIVP
+356 LHESHRFLQCITIP

-407 TNEKFKNAVARSND
+407 TDEKFKNAVARSND

>member
-7 TPSCDANGI
+7 TPSCDAT
-16 VINGIVEDNINGIV
+16 GIV
-30 IKDIFTDTQ
+30 IKDISSDTR
-39 VNYYDQEHTIYVLD
+39 VNYSGEKYTGYVLD
-53 KSALLACP
+53 KSTLLACP
-61 EVIPSFETDADEVFK
+61 EVIPSFDCDTDEIFK

-81 AWEDFRHAHLII
+81 AWDDFHHAYLII
-93 PTSVV
+93 PTSVI
-98 EELNAISPENEVYH
+98 EELNAISPENEVYY
-112 YIARQVLRRLRKLI
+112 YIARQVLRRLRRLI
-126 ERVKFVSDNEDPGNL
+126 EKVKFVSDEEKTNKL
-141 RTAIYFP
+141 KTAIYFP
-148 KQGNLFTVFP
+148 QQKNLFTVFP
-158 NTNSLSF
+158 NTRSLSF
-165 FGNSNLKD
+165 FGNSGLKD
-173 PVSQLFSAAYSIKK
+173 PVGQLLGAVDSAKRHAMIE
-187 TAYVDNIVLL
+187 NLVLL

-209 SGIATDTLTSK
+209 TGTATASLASK
-220 APAYTGRREVTVPFE
+220 APTYTGRREVTVPFE
-235 LYEEF
+235 LYEDF
-240 MNSNSG
+240 MSSNCG
-246 ISLEMWQQFLPDEPR
+246 ISLETWQQFMPDEPR

-270 SPKSGQNGYDVLK
+270 TPKLGQNGYDVLK
-283 GKSKEYHNIGRFDCK
+283 SKFEEYRNIGRFDCK
-298 QQRIVHLFYFRS
+298 SQRIVHLYYIHNL
-310 FTTIKPKNAG
+310 TTIRPKNAG

-326 AISHPDISVVVVTG
+326 AINHPDISVVVVTG

-349 STVYGTI
+349 STVCGKE
-356 LHEARAYLQYFIVP
+356 LHESHRFLQCITIP

-407 TNEKFKNAVARSND
+407 TDEKFKNAVARSND

>member
-16 VINGIVEDNINGIV
+16 VI
-30 IKDIFTDTQ
+30 KDISSDTR
-39 VNYYDQEHTIYVLD
+39 VNYSGEKYTGYVLD
-53 KSALLACP
+53 KSTLLACP
-61 EVIPSFETDADEVFK
+61 EVIPSFDCDTDEIFK

-81 AWEDFRHAHLII
+81 AWDDFHHAYLII
-93 PTSVV
+93 PTSVI
-98 EELNAISPENEVYH
+98 EELNAISPENEVYY
-112 YIARQVLRRLRKLI
+112 YIARQVLRRLRRLI
-126 ERVKFVSDNEDPGNL
+126 EKVKFVSDEEKTNKL
-141 RTAIYFP
+141 KTAIYFP
-148 KQGNLFTVFP
+148 QQENLFTVFP
-158 NTNSLSF
+158 NTRSLSF
-165 FGNSNLKD
+165 FGNSGLKD
-173 PVSQLFSAAYSIKK
+173 PVGQLLGAVDSAKNHVMIGSL
-187 TAYVDNIVLL
+187 VLL

-209 SGIATDTLTSK
+209 TGTATASLASK
-220 APAYTGRREVTVPFE
+220 APTYTGRREVTVPFE
-235 LYEEF
+235 LYEDF
-240 MNSNSG
+240 MSSNCG
-246 ISLEMWQQFLPDEPR
+246 ISLETWQQFMPDEPR

-270 SPKSGQNGYDVLK
+270 TPKLGQNGYDVLK
-283 GKSKEYHNIGRFDCK
+283 SKFEEYRNIGRFDCK
-298 QQRIVHLFYFRS
+298 SQRIVHLYYIHNL
-310 FTTIKPKNAG
+310 TTIRPKNAG

-326 AISHPDISVVVVTG
+326 AINHPDISVVVVTG

-349 STVYGTI
+349 STVCGKE
-356 LHEARAYLQYFIVP
+356 LHESHRFLQCITIP

-407 TNEKFKNAVARSND
+407 TDEKFKNAVARSND

>member
-16 VINGIVEDNINGIV
+16 VI
-30 IKDIFTDTQ
+30 KDISSDTR
-39 VNYYDQEHTIYVLD
+39 VNYSGEKYTGYVLD
-53 KSALLACP
+53 KSTLLACP
-61 EVIPSFETDADEVFK
+61 EVIPSFDCDTDEIFK

-81 AWEDFRHAHLII
+81 AWDDFHHAYLII
-93 PTSVV
+93 PTSVI
-98 EELNAISPENEVYH
+98 EELNAISPENEVYY
-112 YIARQVLRRLRKLI
+112 YIARQVLRRLRRLI
-126 ERVKFVSDNEDPGNL
+126 EKVKFVSDEKKTDKL
-141 RTAIYFP
+141 KTAIYFP
-148 KQGNLFTVFP
+148 QQKNLFTVFP
-158 NTNSLSF
+158 NTHSLSF
-165 FGNSNLKD
+165 FGNSGLKD
-173 PVSQLFSAAYSIKK
+173 PVGQLLSA
-187 TAYVDNIVLL
+187 VDSAKRHAMIENLVLL

-209 SGIATDTLTSK
+209 TGTATASLASK
-220 APAYTGRREVTVPFE
+220 APAYTGRREVAVPFE
-235 LYEEF
+235 LYEDF
-240 MNSNSG
+240 MSSNCG
-246 ISLEMWQQFLPDEPR
+246 ISLETWQQFMPDEPR

-270 SPKSGQNGYDVLK
+270 TPKLGQNGYDVLK
-283 GKSKEYHNIGRFDCK
+283 GKFEEYRNIGRFDCK

-326 AISHPDISVVVVTG
+326 AINHPDISVVVVTG

-349 STVYGTI
+349 STVCGKE
-356 LHEARAYLQYFIVP
+356 LHESHRFLQCITIP

-407 TNEKFKNAVARSND
+407 TDEKFKNAVARSND

-544 AQISLGKVEVVRSEF
+544 AQISLGKAEVVRSDF
-559 VKDYIARRDPNQD
+559 VKDYISRRDPSQD

>member
-16 VINGIVEDNINGIV
+16 VI
-30 IKDIFTDTQ
+30 KDISSDTR
-39 VNYYDQEHTIYVLD
+39 VNYSGEKYTGYVLD
-53 KSALLACP
+53 KSTLLACP
-61 EVIPSFETDADEVFK
+61 EVIPSFDCDTDEIFK

-81 AWEDFRHAHLII
+81 AWDDFHHAYLII
-93 PTSVV
+93 PTSVI
-98 EELNAISPENEVYH
+98 EELNAISPENEVYY
-112 YIARQVLRRLRKLI
+112 YIARQVLRRLRRLI
-126 ERVKFVSDNEDPGNL
+126 EKVKFVSDEEKTNKL
-141 RTAIYFP
+141 KTAIYFP
-148 KQGNLFTVFP
+148 QQKNLFTVFP
-158 NTNSLSF
+158 NTRSLSF
-165 FGNSNLKD
+165 FGNSGLKD
-173 PVSQLFSAAYSIKK
+173 PVGQLLSA
-187 TAYVDNIVLL
+187 VDSAKNHAMLDSLVLL

-209 SGIATDTLTSK
+209 TGTATASLASK

-235 LYEEF
+235 LYEDF
-240 MNSNSG
+240 MSSNCG
-246 ISLEMWQQFLPDEPR
+246 ISLETWQQFMPDEPR

-270 SPKSGQNGYDVLK
+270 SPKLGQNGYDVLK

-544 AQISLGKVEVVRSEF
+544 AQISLGKVEVVRSDF
-559 VKDYIARRDPNQD
+559 VKDYISRRDPSQD

>member
-16 VINGIVEDNINGIV
+16 VI
-30 IKDIFTDTQ
+30 KDISSDTQ
-39 VNYYDQEHTIYVLD
+39 VNYSGEKYTGYVLD
-53 KSALLACP
+53 KSTLLACP
-61 EVIPSFETDADEVFK
+61 EVIPSFDCDTAEIFK

-81 AWEDFRHAHLII
+81 AWDDFHHAYLII
-93 PTSVV
+93 PTSVI
-98 EELNAISPENEVYH
+98 EELNAISPENEVYY
-112 YIARQVLRRLRKLI
+112 YIARQVLRRLRRLVEK
-126 ERVKFVSDNEDPGNL
+126 VKFVSDEEKTDKL
-141 RTAIYFP
+141 KTAIYFP
-148 KQGNLFTVFP
+148 QQKNLFTVFP
-158 NTNSLSF
+158 NTRSLSF
-165 FGNSNLKD
+165 FGNTGLKD
-173 PVSQLFSAAYSIKK
+173 PIGQLLSA
-187 TAYVDNIVLL
+187 VDSAKRHAMIENLVLL

-209 SGIATDTLTSK
+209 TGTATASLASK

-246 ISLEMWQQFLPDEPR
+246 ISLEMWQQFLPNESR

-270 SPKSGQNGYDVLK
+270 SPKLGQNGYDVLK
-283 GKSKEYHNIGRFDCK
+283 SKFEEYRNIGRFDCK
-298 QQRIVHLFYFRS
+298 SQRIVHLYYIHNL
-310 FTTIKPKNAG
+310 TTIRPKNAG

-326 AISHPDISVVVVTG
+326 AINHPDISVVVVTG

-349 STVYGTI
+349 STVCGKE
-356 LHEARAYLQYFIVP
+356 LHESHRFLQCITIP

-407 TNEKFKNAVARSND
+407 TDEKFKNVVARSND

-544 AQISLGKVEVVRSEF
+544 AQISLGKAEVVRSDF
-559 VKDYIARRDPNQD
+559 VKAYISRRDPSQD